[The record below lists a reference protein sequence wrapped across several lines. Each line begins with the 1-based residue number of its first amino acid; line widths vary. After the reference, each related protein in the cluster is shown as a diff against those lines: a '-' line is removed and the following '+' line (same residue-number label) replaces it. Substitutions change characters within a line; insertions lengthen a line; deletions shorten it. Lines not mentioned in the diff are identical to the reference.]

1 MFRRE
6 SRKRP
11 RRNSQQKDQL
21 AQTTI
26 RHPVVMLIFP
36 NYLETSRFESA
47 DVISVQVAEI
57 CHHREKTSQLAPI
70 VPSHL
75 LGNNMAA
82 YRQHSSNLPRL
93 QLLMSIDDKIESRLY
108 ER

>member
-1 MFRRE
+1 
-6 SRKRP
+6 
-11 RRNSQQKDQL
+11 
-21 AQTTI
+21 
-26 RHPVVMLIFP
+26 MLIFP

-57 CHHREKTSQLAPI
+57 CHHREKTSQLTPI

-82 YRQHSSNLPRL
+82 YRKHASNLPRL